1 MPAFWIRR
9 ESVPAASQSDA
20 ADEKI
25 IARIRLVLGMAAFLS
40 ATAALVRP
48 GIPLLTLLGTYVAA
62 ALALFLAA
70 EADVHLPFQRA
81 LHWADLLWCF
91 LFLNFGNFDT
101 GLFFLFFFFVIL
113 SAGLRHGFDEGAKAA
128 LLAAVGY
135 VFTTLND
142 FAVIDLPLVFV
153 QTVFICALG
162 YLIAQLGEQ
171 RLQMRRR
178 ISLLRA
184 LAQPANPRLGVEHT
198 ITSMMERTRMFF
210 DAERCVLVL
219 GSADE
224 GWTLRTVQG
233 GGPLSVPAEPISA
246 EAAAPFLTV
255 PQDCTVLY
263 RRKRLATPLASYPH
277 ERRHWQA
284 LAPMPCA
291 RVADL
296 LEADSFISA
305 PVLLADRSGRIY
317 VSRAGQSYSR
327 GDALFLSQAVAQAL
341 PVAENVAL
349 LDRIASD
356 AANDER
362 QRLALNVH
370 DTAVQPYIGLALGLA
385 ALRCKAAPDNPLGP
399 ELESLAGMVQSV
411 IAELRDFAGSVA
423 RRDHSHQ
430 AESMCGGALARL
442 ASQMRE
448 RYGMNVRLDIQDGM
462 ELGDRLAAEVV
473 QIVREGLNNIGKHTG
488 SREGAVRVR
497 LAERTLSIQIDNT
510 NANGAEATPFVPHSI
525 RQRAAV
531 LGGQVHVHRA
541 SSATA
546 VCVEIPI

>member
-9 ESVPAASQSDA
+9 ESVPAAAQSDA

-40 ATAALVRP
+40 ATAPVTRP
-48 GIPLLTLLGTYVAA
+48 GVPLLALLGAYVAA

-70 EADVHLPFQRA
+70 EADVHFPIQRA

-91 LFLNFGNFDT
+91 LFLHVGSFDP

-113 SAGLRHGFDEGAKAA
+113 SAGLRHGFDEGVKAA

-135 VFTTLND
+135 VISTLDGFTANK
-142 FAVIDLPLVFV
+142 LPIIFV

-178 ISLLRA
+178 ISLLRM
-184 LAQPANPRLGVEHT
+184 LAQPSNPRLGVEHT
-198 ITSMMERTRMFF
+198 ITAMMERTRAFF
-210 DAERCVLVL
+210 DADRCVLVL
-219 GSADE
+219 GSAE
-224 GWTLRTVQG
+224 KGWTLRMAQE
-233 GGPLSVPAEPISA
+233 GGPLSVPAERIGA
-246 EAAAPFLTV
+246 DAAAPFLTV

-263 RRKRLATPLASYPH
+263 RRQRLAIPLASYPH

-284 LAPMPCA
+284 LAALPCA

-305 PVLLADRSGRIY
+305 PVVMANLSGRVYI
-317 VSRAGQSYSR
+317 SRTPRSYTRS
-327 GDALFLSQAVAQAL
+327 DALFLSQAVAQAL

-356 AANDER
+356 AASDER
-362 QRLALNVH
+362 QRLALNMH

-423 RRDHSHQ
+423 RRDPDKQ
-430 AESMCGGALARL
+430 TESLCTSALARL
-442 ASQMRE
+442 VVQMRE
-448 RYGMNVRLDIQDGM
+448 RYGMNVRLDIQNGV

-473 QIVREGLNNIGKHTG
+473 QIVREGLNNIGKHTAA
-488 SREGAVRVR
+488 REGTVRVS
-497 LAERTLSIQIDNT
+497 LVERMLSIEIDN
-510 NANGAEATPFVPHSI
+510 ASEDGAVIPFVPHSI

>member
-9 ESVPAASQSDA
+9 ESVPAATQSDA

-40 ATAALVRP
+40 ATAAVVRP
-48 GIPLLTLLGTYVAA
+48 GLPMLAMLGAYVAA
-62 ALALFLAA
+62 ALALFLVA
-70 EADVHLPFQRA
+70 EANAHLSFQRA
-81 LHWADLLWCF
+81 LHWADLIWCF

-113 SAGLRHGFDEGAKAA
+113 AAGLRHGFDEGAKAS
-128 LLAAVGY
+128 LIAAVGY
-135 VFTTLND
+135 VVSTLND
-142 FAVIDLPLVFV
+142 FTVIDLPLIFV

-178 ISLLRA
+178 IALLRA

-198 ITSMMERTRMFF
+198 ITSMMERTRAFF
-210 DAERCVLVL
+210 DADRCVLVL
-219 GSADE
+219 GSADN
-224 GWTLRTVQG
+224 GWRLRTVQAG
-233 GGPLSVPAEPISA
+233 SALSVPAEPISA
-246 EAAAPFLTV
+246 DEAAPFLTV

-263 RRKRLATPLASYPH
+263 RRKRIATPLASYPN

-284 LAPMPCA
+284 LAVIPCA

-305 PVLLADRSGRIY
+305 PVILSDQAGRVY
-317 VSRAGQSYSR
+317 VSRAQQPYTR
-327 GDALFLSQAVAQAL
+327 GDALFLTQAVAQAL

-349 LDRIASD
+349 LDRIASE

-385 ALRCKAAPDNPLGP
+385 ALRCKAAPDNPLAP

-423 RRDHSHQ
+423 KREPDPQ
-430 AESMCGGALARL
+430 PESLCGGALVRL
-442 ASQMRE
+442 AVQMRE
-448 RYGMNVRLDIQDGM
+448 RYGMTVQLDIQKGM

-488 SREGAVRVR
+488 AREGVVKVW
-497 LAERTLSIQIDNT
+497 LAERTLSIEIDN
-510 NANGAEATPFVPHSI
+510 ANTKEPVTPFVPHSI

-531 LGGQVHVHRA
+531 LGGQVRVHRE

>member
-9 ESVPAASQSDA
+9 ESVPAATQSDA

-40 ATAALVRP
+40 ATAAAVRP
-48 GIPLLTLLGTYVAA
+48 GVPLLALLGAYVAA
-62 ALALFLAA
+62 ALGLFLAA
-70 EADVHLPFQRA
+70 EADAHLPFQRA

-91 LFLNFGNFDT
+91 LILNVGNFDP

-113 SAGLRHGFDEGAKAA
+113 SAGLRLGFDEGAKAT

-135 VFTTLND
+135 VISTLND
-142 FAVIDLPLVFV
+142 FTINDLSVLFV
-153 QTVFICALG
+153 QTVFICSLG

-178 ISLLRA
+178 IALLRT

-198 ITSMMERTRMFF
+198 ITSMMERTRAFF
-210 DAERCVLVL
+210 DADRCMLVL
-219 GSADE
+219 GSAE
-224 GWTLRTVQG
+224 KGWRLRTVQPN
-233 GGPLSVPAEPISA
+233 GPLSVKAEPIGA
-246 EAAAPFLTV
+246 DAAAPFLTV

-263 RRKRLATPLASYPH
+263 RRQRMATPLASYPN

-284 LAPMPCA
+284 LAVAPCA

-305 PVLLADRSGRIY
+305 PVVTSDESGRVY
-317 VSRAGQSYSR
+317 VSRANHAYTR
-327 GDALFLSQAVAQAL
+327 GDALFLSQAVEQAL

-349 LDRIASD
+349 LDRIVSD
-356 AANDER
+356 AAHDER

-399 ELESLAGMVQSV
+399 ELESLAVMVQSV

-423 RRDHSHQ
+423 TSVPQ
-430 AESMCGGALARL
+430 AESLCGGALARL
-442 ASQMRE
+442 ATQMRE
-448 RYGMNVRLDIQDGM
+448 RYGMTVKLDIQTDM
-462 ELGDRLAAEVV
+462 ALGDRLAAEVI
-473 QIVREGLNNIGKHTG
+473 QIVREGLNNIGKHTDA
-488 SREGAVRVR
+488 SEGVVRVR
-497 LAERTLSIQIDNT
+497 LAERMLSIEIDNA
-510 NANGAEATPFVPHSI
+510 NANGAVMPFVPHSI

-531 LGGQVHVHRA
+531 LGGQVRVHRA

>member
-1 MPAFWIRR
+1 
-9 ESVPAASQSDA
+9 
-20 ADEKI
+20 
-25 IARIRLVLGMAAFLS
+25 MAAFLS

-48 GIPLLTLLGTYVAA
+48 GIPLLALLGAYVGG
-62 ALALFLAA
+62 ALGLYLAA
-70 EADVHLPFQRA
+70 EVDAHLPFQRA
-81 LHWADLLWCF
+81 LHWCDLLWCF
-91 LFLNFGNFDT
+91 LFLNVGSFDP

-113 SAGLRHGFDEGAKAA
+113 SAGLRLGFDEGAKAT

-135 VFTTLND
+135 VISTLND
-142 FAVIDLPLVFV
+142 FTVNDLSLVFV
-153 QTVFICALG
+153 QTIFICSLG

-178 ISLLRA
+178 IALLRT
-184 LAQPANPRLGVEHT
+184 LAQSSNPRLGVEHT
-198 ITSMMERTRMFF
+198 ITSMMERTRAFF
-210 DAERCVLVL
+210 DADRCMLVL
-219 GSADE
+219 GSDE
-224 GWTLRTVQG
+224 KGWSLRTVQA
-233 GGPLSVPAEPISA
+233 GGPLSVPAERIGPA
-246 EAAAPFLTV
+246 AAAPFLAV
-255 PQDCTVLY
+255 PKDCTVLY
-263 RRKRLATPLASYPH
+263 RRKRLATPLASYPN

-284 LAPMPCA
+284 LAATPCA

-305 PVLLADRSGRIY
+305 PVLMAEQSGRVY
-317 VSRAGQSYSR
+317 VSRANHAYAR
-327 GDALFLSQAVAQAL
+327 GDALFLAQAVAQAL

-356 AANDER
+356 AASDER

-399 ELESLAGMVQSV
+399 ELESLALMVQSV

-423 RRDHSHQ
+423 KSDPSQ
-430 AESMCGGALARL
+430 PPESLCGGALARL
-442 ASQMRE
+442 AAQMRE
-448 RYGMNVRLDIQDGM
+448 RYGMTVRLDIQNGM

-488 SREGAVRVR
+488 ASEGVVKVR
-497 LAERTLSIQIDNT
+497 LAERMLNIEIDNA
-510 NANGAEATPFVPHSI
+510 NANGAPMPFVPHSI
-525 RQRAAV
+525 RQRVAV
-531 LGGQVHVHRA
+531 LGGQVHVRRA
-541 SSATA
+541 SSATV

>member
-9 ESVPAASQSDA
+9 ESVPAATQSDA

-40 ATAALVRP
+40 ATAAVIRP
-48 GIPLLTLLGTYVAA
+48 GVPLLVLLGAYVAA

-70 EADVHLPFQRA
+70 EADAHLPFQRA

-91 LFLNFGNFDT
+91 LFLNVGNFDP

-135 VFTTLND
+135 VISTLND
-142 FAVIDLPLVFV
+142 FTADYLSLVFV

-178 ISLLRA
+178 IALLRT

-198 ITSMMERTRMFF
+198 ITSMMEGTRCFF
-210 DAERCVLVL
+210 AADRCVLVF
-219 GSADE
+219 GSE
-224 GWTLRTVQG
+224 EKGWTLRTVQE
-233 GGPLSVPAEPISA
+233 GGPLSAPAEPIGA

-255 PQDCTVLY
+255 PQDCTVMY
-263 RRKRLATPLASYPH
+263 RRKRFATPLASYPN

-284 LAPMPCA
+284 LAVIPCA

-305 PVLLADRSGRIY
+305 PVVLARRSGRLY
-317 VSRAGQSYSR
+317 VSRAGQPYTR

-341 PVAENVAL
+341 PVAENVGL

-356 AANDER
+356 AASDER
-362 QRLALNVH
+362 LRLALNVH
-370 DTAVQPYIGLALGLA
+370 DNAVQPYIGLALGLA

-399 ELESLAGMVQSV
+399 ELESLAAMVQSV

-423 RRDHSHQ
+423 GRDQNQPH
-430 AESMCGGALARL
+430 ESLCCGALARL
-442 ASQMRE
+442 VVQMRE
-448 RYGMNVRLDIQDGM
+448 RYGMDVRLDIQNGM

-488 SREGAVRVR
+488 AREGVVRVW
-497 LAERTLSIQIDNT
+497 LAERTLSIEIDNA
-510 NANGAEATPFVPHSI
+510 NANGAVTPFVPHSI

-531 LGGQVHVHRA
+531 LGGLVHVHRA
-541 SSATA
+541 SGATA